1 MVTAITTSTT
11 KISSTLNFGTVEL
24 VEADTVGP
32 GDAIA
37 TKESDITE
45 TDSVKKLATNI
56 SPFSALVCPFIGVK
70 W

>member
-45 TDSVKKLATNI
+45 TDSVK
-56 SPFSALVCPFIGVK
+56 
-70 W
+70 